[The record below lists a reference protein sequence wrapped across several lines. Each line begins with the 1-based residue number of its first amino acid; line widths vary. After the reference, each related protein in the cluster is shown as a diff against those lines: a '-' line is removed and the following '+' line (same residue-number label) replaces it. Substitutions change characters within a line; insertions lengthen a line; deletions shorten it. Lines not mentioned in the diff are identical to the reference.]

1 MKQFRSIRE
10 QIDYYIRTYDFHPP
24 RDFNDLLNQFKSIGE
39 KNPDDALPYLHTW
52 KLIED
57 HENYFVMTCRTGS
70 YHTFYYEIFTTKC
83 AGKFLKVVGWD
94 TFWEF
99 PKVIAPR
106 EEIEKIEIPKVKE
119 EIKEILISDI
129 FIPPDYIRI
138 YVDPNHVNELAQSIK
153 EGGQVD
159 PITVVPINY
168 VKDLEKEYGA
178 GAKKYRYILIKGL
191 HRIKAMQSLNQL
203 YIRAIVKY
211 NDYNEEELKSLS
223 EAGLEKQSAY
233 ELAKKA
239 KKFRDRGYKE
249 EEIAKIIGKAQSY
262 VSDLLS
268 IAEKNLKEDYK
279 DKEYV
284 LTAFTFNAL
293 LELAN
298 TKFVEKR
305 RYEFY
310 VKKSIEEFENGRR
323 IFSLED
329 IRRWSDEYTEPIR
342 KKEEEIKRKL
352 YGEEAPTIQKPIEKQ
367 VQQVQLQVEKPISRI
382 PTQEEV
388 KEKEEEYKKKL
399 KEKKKKERTPEE
411 KFNKKIESYKY
422 FYGEEFDSMNA
433 ILIKY
438 MKDHNI
444 PFERVQKL
452 QAYYRECNREAWKF
466 SQEKLSKEEKEELN
480 RIFYNI
486 AEKFFKGELKW
497 NSQILFFIQ
506 KFKRKR
512 T

>member
-1 MKQFRSIRE
+1 MKEFRSIRE
-10 QIDYYIRTYDFHPP
+10 QIDYYVRTYKFYPP
-24 RDFNDLLNQFKSIGE
+24 RDFDDLLNQFKSIGK
-39 KNPDDALPYLHTW
+39 KNPEDALPFLHTW

-57 HENYFVMTCRTGS
+57 HKNRFVMTCRTGA
-70 YHTFYYEIFTTKC
+70 YHTFYYEIFTGEC
-83 AGKFLKVVGWD
+83 AGKFLKTVGWD

-106 EEIEKIEIPKVKE
+106 EKIEKIEVPKVKE
-119 EIKEILISDI
+119 EIKEILITDI

-138 YVDPNHVNELAQSIK
+138 YVDPNHVNEIKTSIK
-153 EGGQVD
+153 ENGQVD

-168 VKDLEKEYGA
+168 VKNLEKEYGA
-178 GAKKYRYILIKGL
+178 EAKKYRYILIRGL

-211 NDYNEEELKSLS
+211 NEYDEEDLNSLC
-223 EAGLEKQSAY
+223 ETGLEQPSAY
-233 ELAKKA
+233 ELTKKV
-239 KKFRDRGYKE
+239 KKFRDKGYKE
-249 EEIAKIIGKAQSY
+249 EEIAKRIGKDQSH
-262 VSDLLS
+262 VSRLLD
-268 IAEKNLKEDYK
+268 IAEKNLKKDYG

-293 LELAN
+293 LDLAN

-323 IFSLED
+323 IFSLQD
-329 IRRWSDEYTEPIR
+329 RDRWSKEYTEPIR
-342 KKEEEIKRKL
+342 KKEEEIQRKL
-352 YGEEAPTIQKPIEKQ
+352 YGEESPAIQKPIESQQ
-367 VQQVQLQVEKPISRI
+367 VQQVQKPISRI

-388 KEKEEEYKKKL
+388 KEKIKEVRRK
-399 KEKKKKERTPEE
+399 KEKTPEE

-422 FYGEEFDSMNA
+422 FYGEEFDSMNE

-438 MKDHNI
+438 MKDHDI

-452 QAYYRECNREAWKF
+452 QAYYRECNREAWKI

-480 RIFYNI
+480 KRFYNI
-486 AEKFFKGELKW
+486 AEKFFKGELK
-497 NSQILFFIQ
+497 
-506 KFKRKR
+506 
-512 T
+512 

>member
-1 MKQFRSIRE
+1 
-10 QIDYYIRTYDFHPP
+10 
-24 RDFNDLLNQFKSIGE
+24 
-39 KNPDDALPYLHTW
+39 
-52 KLIED
+52 
-57 HENYFVMTCRTGS
+57 
-70 YHTFYYEIFTTKC
+70 
-83 AGKFLKVVGWD
+83 
-94 TFWEF
+94 
-99 PKVIAPR
+99 
-106 EEIEKIEIPKVKE
+106 
-119 EIKEILISDI
+119 
-129 FIPPDYIRI
+129 
-138 YVDPNHVNELAQSIK
+138 
-153 EGGQVD
+153 
-159 PITVVPINY
+159 
-168 VKDLEKEYGA
+168 
-178 GAKKYRYILIKGL
+178 
-191 HRIKAMQSLNQL
+191 MQSLNQL

-249 EEIAKIIGKAQSY
+249 KDIAKIIGKAQSY

-399 KEKKKKERTPEE
+399 KEKKKKEKTPEE

-486 AEKFFKGELKW
+486 AEKFFKGELK
-497 NSQILFFIQ
+497 
-506 KFKRKR
+506 
-512 T
+512 